1 MSDAEKYK
9 EALRRIIRIDLPI
22 YPASIQNGPNAY
34 TERTDYQNGWN
45 AASMRHSEEEERIL
59 KELGI
64 DYAEL
69 D

>member
-1 MSDAEKYK
+1 MSQEAKYK
-9 EALRRIIRIDLPI
+9 EALRRIVHIQLGI
-22 YPASIQNGPNAY
+22 YPASIQSGPNAY
-34 TERTDYQNGWN
+34 AKRSDYQEGWN
-45 AASMRHSEEEERIL
+45 DALIKQSEEEERIL

>member
-1 MSDAEKYK
+1 MTEMEKYK
-9 EALRRIIRIDLPI
+9 EALRRILHIDLGI
-22 YPASIQNGPNAY
+22 YPASIQSGPNAY
-34 TERTDYQNGWN
+34 AERSGYQNGWN
-45 AASMRHSEEEERIL
+45 AALIQQSTEEERIL